1 MNIYII
7 VKENKK
13 CYTCY
18 GDNMSARR
26 ISRAS
31 KRRLSI
37 FGTLSLVAIVY
48 CLFSFFYNAYSIYSL
63 TVEKNDLE
71 QKYIE
76 LKEEAE
82 ELKIDIEKLS
92 DEKYLANYAR
102 EKYLYSK
109 DGEYILQINEEDLK
123 KLSEEVKNTNEG
135 INIINLKLNRTY
147 TLFALCGVFV
157 VIIIY
162 IVIKGKKRKKK

>member
-1 MNIYII
+1 M
-7 VKENKK
+7 
-13 CYTCY
+13 
-18 GDNMSARR
+18 ARR
-26 ISRAS
+26 IPKAS

-37 FGTLSLVAIVY
+37 FGTLSLIAIIY
-48 CLFSFFYNAYSIYSL
+48 FLFSLAYNGYTIYDL
-63 TVEKNDLE
+63 TREKKDLE
-71 QKYIE
+71 DKYIS

-109 DGEYILQINEEDLK
+109 DGEYILQIDDEELK

-135 INIINLKLNRTY
+135 IDIINLKLNRSY
-147 TLFALCGVFV
+147 TLGALILVFS
-157 VIIIY
+157 IIILY
-162 IVIKGKKRKKK
+162 IIIKGKKRKKK